1 MNLFLGPLPPGWEQG
16 ETQDGEIYFINHH
29 DKNTTWY
36 DPRVPIDLQK
46 SVPHRVPG
54 SGRPPL
60 QPQRPSRESQ
70 QLRLQILEN
79 ERREIQQRQ
88 AEILRL
94 ENERKQK
101 QLQLQLQQRSA
112 NSDPHLQAAQ
122 DMLMRQSLN
131 ENVSMAPTSV
141 ANDPFLN
148 TGTVKKSST
157 AAYVVRIPK
166 QSLQT
171 SLTKIWQIPIK

>member
-1 MNLFLGPLPPGWEQG
+1 MFLGPLPPGWEQG

-54 SGRPPL
+54 SSRPAL

-148 TGTVKKSST
+148 TGTVERLVISQIQKK
-157 AAYVVRIPK
+157 
-166 QSLQT
+166 
-171 SLTKIWQIPIK
+171 